1 MFRVRKSILDS
12 LKFQRQRFVRHFS
25 TPTLP
30 EYADVVIVGEENAEK
45 RSVEARKKLLMENSV

>member
-30 EYADVVIVGEENAEK
+30 EFADVVIIGEGGERRSVKGEKLLTENA
-45 RSVEARKKLLMENSV
+45 V